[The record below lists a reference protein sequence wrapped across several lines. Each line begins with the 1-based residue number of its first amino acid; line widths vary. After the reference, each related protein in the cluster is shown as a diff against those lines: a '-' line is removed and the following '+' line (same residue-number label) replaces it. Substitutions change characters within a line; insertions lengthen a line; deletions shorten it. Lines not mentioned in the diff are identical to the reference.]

1 MIYRLFPYFFLSVSQ
16 KQLTS
21 DLESVLLTFTFG
33 SCQLSLMFSCWL
45 LSSFTQS
52 RAPCQ
57 SMSRFSVSHFMSLTF
72 SLTLQ
77 FPVKSV
83 NTNYSQ
89 HKWYKSFPV
98 PRVWLIFASIEIMT
112 KLCCKRL
119 IEKNIKDNKPPGD
132 RQSSQNQAQW
142 NVDQQLSKVMRA
154 WHQLEPASIWHSVS
168 QRLHCPWKDNKQ
180 KIHQPWNW
188 DCYCSCDYYTSK
200 LYIDHMCRCSSLWKI
215 QRGSSPTLQFPS
227 S

>member
-1 MIYRLFPYFFLSVSQ
+1 MIYGLFPYFFLSVSQ

-57 SMSRFSVSHFMSLTF
+57 SMSRFSVSHFQFNWRLWHFLWM
-72 SLTLQ
+72 LQ

-98 PRVWLIFASIEIMT
+98 PRVWLIFAYIEIMT

-119 IEKNIKDNKPPGD
+119 IEKNIKDNQPPSE

-142 NVDQQLSKVMRA
+142 DVDQQLGKVMWA

-168 QRLHCPWKDNKQ
+168 QRLHCSWKDNKQ
-180 KIHQPWNW
+180 KIHQPLTGTDRLLLCMWL
-188 DCYCSCDYYTSK
+188 
-200 LYIDHMCRCSSLWKI
+200 LYIKALYRSHVKV
-215 QRGSSPTLQFPS
+215 
-227 S
+227 